1 MSTTPLLPLIDPRR
15 PAEIEEQVRQL
26 LYQYLRAQYGWQ
38 SWNDGGEA
46 GKALTGVFAHYCG
59 LIIDRINRAPAKN
72 FLAFLDLLGNS
83 PLPPQPARVPLT
95 FFLDPSA
102 TEGTTVP
109 AGTRVQADPGEGT
122 NEPTLFETEEDL
134 WLTPFELK
142 AFAKGPDDGS
152 PLTDLTTLVKTLKNK
167 DEIAQ
172 SDEEVFAEGETYFFG
187 LDLPQGRAL
196 PANRPVSLYL
206 FIGTLEYDP
215 ASKDILPELH
225 VNWRYSSSS
234 NGTWHELLI
243 EDETQ
248 WVTRSGSVTFLVP
261 KDFSRAKKSLKD
273 GNQPSREEHLF
284 WIRVSLPPGATYQP
298 APRLRGLAPNTV
310 VAQQAVSIRNEIL
323 GSSNGTPG
331 QVFTTF
337 RKPVLPGQR
346 VEIREHRATATTTAD
361 VGREEW
367 VAWQEVADFH
377 GSTPMD
383 RHYLVDRHTGQIR
396 FGNGQAGMIPPM
408 GTRNVRIAWYHT
420 GGGSAG
426 NVAPR
431 TVKTLVTGGRYI
443 EKVTNFV
450 AATGG
455 ADAETA
461 DSLLERAPKALRHRY
476 RAATI
481 EDYEDLAKLASP
493 EVARALCVPL
503 LDLAQQPSKVITT
516 PQDEISGAGKV
527 SVIIVPRMQVVN
539 PLPTQTL
546 MRHVETYLR
555 DLAVPT
561 ASISVVGPL
570 YLQVKITVTLKLQSI
585 GYEDQVKRKLHEA
598 FTDFLHPLTGRY
610 GHGWPFGRRP
620 HESDIHRL
628 IGTVAGID
636 HVQSLKIELEA
647 DNRPFD
653 CDGTDSD
660 IECIEKTGRFL
671 IYSGQHNVTTT

>member
-1 MSTTPLLPLIDPRR
+1 MSAKPLLPLIDPRKQ
-15 PAEIEEQVRQL
+15 AAIEEQVRQL
-26 LYQYLRAQYGWQ
+26 LHEYLHAQYGWQ

-46 GKALTGVFAHYCG
+46 GKALTGIFAHYCG
-59 LIIDRINRAPAKN
+59 LIIDRINRAPEKN

-83 PLPPQPARVPLT
+83 PLPPQPAQVPLT
-95 FFLDPSA
+95 FFLDSSA

-122 NEPTLFETEEDL
+122 KGPIPFETDGDL

-152 PLTDLTTLVKTLKNK
+152 PLTDLTTLIRTLKNK
-167 DEIAQ
+167 SEIDQPDEK
-172 SDEEVFAEGETYFFG
+172 VFAQGETYFFG
-187 LDLPQGRAL
+187 LDLAHSRTL
-196 PANRPVSLYL
+196 PANRPVSLYF
-206 FIGTLEYDP
+206 FIGTPEYDP
-215 ASKDILPELH
+215 TTKDILPEVH
-225 VNWRYSSSS
+225 VNWKYSAGS
-234 NGTWHELLI
+234 NGAWKELLI

-248 WVTRSGSVTFLVP
+248 RITRSGSVTFLVP
-261 KDFSRAKKSLKD
+261 KDFSRAKESLKD
-273 GNQPSREEHLF
+273 GSQPARAADLF
-284 WIRVSLPPGATYQP
+284 WIRVSLPRGTTYQP
-298 APRLRGLAPNTV
+298 APRLRGLVPNTV
-310 VAQQAVSIRNEIL
+310 VAQQAVSVRDEIL
-323 GSSNGTPG
+323 GSSNGNPG

-337 RKPVLPGQR
+337 RTPILPGQR
-346 VEIREHRATATTTAD
+346 VEVREHGATATTMAD

-396 FGNGQAGMIPPM
+396 FGNGRAGMIPPI

-426 NVAPR
+426 NVAAR

-450 AATGG
+450 AASGG
-455 ADAETA
+455 ADAETP
-461 DSLLERAPKALRHRY
+461 DLLIERAPKALRHRH
-476 RAATI
+476 RAVTV

-503 LDLAQQPSKVITT
+503 LDLAQEPSKIITPSQEET
-516 PQDEISGAGKV
+516 AGSGKV
-527 SVIIVPRMQVVN
+527 SVIIVPRTQVVN
-539 PLPTQTL
+539 PLPTQEL

-555 DLAVPT
+555 DHAVAT

-570 YLQVKITVTLKLQSI
+570 YLSVNITVTVKLQSI
-585 GYEDQVKRKLHEA
+585 RNDEQVKRELHQA
-598 FTDFLHPLTGRY
+598 FTTFLHPLTGRY
-610 GHGWPFGRRP
+610 GHGWPFGRQA

-628 IGTVAGID
+628 IATVAGVD
-636 HVQSLKIELEA
+636 HVQFLEIRLEA

-660 IECIEKTGRFL
+660 RECIENTGRFL